1 MRFILY
7 ILDLLLTSTLE
18 PMTETIKTTALTDLH
33 IENGAKMVP
42 FAGYSMPVQYP
53 DGVLKEHLH
62 TRAKAGLFDVSH
74 MGQAMV
80 TGKNA
85 CASLENLIPI
95 DIEDLPI
102 GEQRYGFFTNTTG
115 GIEDD
120 LMVSRWPEGVMIV
133 VNAACKEI
141 DFAYLAANMTGD
153 AQLNIFDD
161 LALIALQGPAAKDV
175 LARLGHD
182 LSDMGFMQCRD
193 IEIEGIACRMSRSG
207 YTGEDGFEIS
217 AHNDQA
223 EKLARILQA
232 DPDCAW
238 IGLGARD
245 SLRLEGGMCLYGHD
259 IDTTTTPIEAAI
271 GWAISPARR
280 KGGIREGGFPGADII
295 LAQMPANISR
305 KRVGLK
311 PVGRAPIREGTE
323 IFDQQQNLIGVVTS
337 GGFSPTLSQPIAM
350 GYINKQNAKLG
361 TIVYAMVRGKQLEIE
376 VSSAVFVANNFYR
389 R

>member
-1 MRFILY
+1 
-7 ILDLLLTSTLE
+7 
-18 PMTETIKTTALTDLH
+18 MTEAIQTTALTSLH
-33 IENGAKMVP
+33 IENGARMVP

-74 MGQAMV
+74 MGQALV
-80 TGKNA
+80 SGEDA
-85 CASLENLIPI
+85 GAALEKLIPI
-95 DIEDLPI
+95 DILDLPV
-102 GEQRYGFFTNTTG
+102 GEQRYGFFTNANG

-120 LMVSRWPEGVMIV
+120 LMVSRWPEGLMVV
-133 VNAACKEI
+133 VNAACKDN
-141 DFAYLAANMTGD
+141 DFAYLAANMSGD
-153 AQLNIFDD
+153 AELSILQD

-175 LARLGHD
+175 LFRLGHD
-182 LSDMGFMQCRD
+182 LSDMGFMQCRE
-193 IEIEGIACRMSRSG
+193 IEIKGISCRMSRSG

-217 AHNDQA
+217 VNNQQA
-223 EKLARILQA
+223 QALARILQA

-280 KGGIREGGFPGADII
+280 SGGLREGGFVGADII
-295 LAQMPANISR
+295 LPQMPANISR

-311 PVGRAPIREGTE
+311 PQGKAPIREGTE
-323 IFDQQQNLIGVVTS
+323 IFDQLENPIGAVTS
-337 GGFSPTLSQPIAM
+337 GGFSPSLGQPIAM

-361 TIVYAMVRGKQLEIE
+361 TTVYAMVRGKLLEIE
-376 VSSAVFVANNFYR
+376 VSTSVFVTNNFYR
-389 R
+389 L

>member
-1 MRFILY
+1 M
-7 ILDLLLTSTLE
+7 LE

-74 MGQAMV
+74 MGQALI
-80 TGKNA
+80 TGQDA
-85 CASLENLIPI
+85 CASLEKLIPI

-102 GEQRYGFFTNTTG
+102 GEQRYGFFTNAAG

-120 LMVSRWPEGVMIV
+120 LMVSRWPEGVMVV
-133 VNAACKEI
+133 VNAACKEN

-161 LALIALQGPAAKDV
+161 LALIAIQGPAAKDV

-182 LSDMGFMQCRD
+182 LRDMGFMQCRD
-193 IEIEGIACRMSRSG
+193 IKIEGIACRMSRSG

-259 IDTTTTPIEAAI
+259 INTTTSPIEAAI

-280 KGGIREGGFPGADII
+280 KEGIREGGFPGADII
-295 LAQMPANISR
+295 LAQMPASISR

-323 IFDQQQNLIGVVTS
+323 LFDQHQNLIGVVTS
-337 GGFSPTLSQPIAM
+337 GGFSPSLSQPIAM

-361 TIVYAMVRGKQLEIE
+361 TIIYATVRGKQLEIE
-376 VSSAVFVANNFYR
+376 VSSSVFVANNFYR

>member
-1 MRFILY
+1 M
-7 ILDLLLTSTLE
+7 LE
-18 PMTETIKTTALTDLH
+18 SMTETIKTTALTDLH

-74 MGQAMV
+74 MGQALIK
-80 TGKNA
+80 GQDA

-102 GEQRYGFFTNTTG
+102 GEQRYGFFTNAQG

-133 VNAACKEI
+133 VNAACKEN
-141 DFAYLAANMTGD
+141 DFAYLAANMVGD
-153 AQLNIFDD
+153 AQLNILDD

-175 LARLGHD
+175 MDRLGHD
-182 LSDMGFMQCRD
+182 LSDMAFMQCRD
-193 IEIEGIACRMSRSG
+193 IEIQGIACRVSRSG

-217 AHNDQA
+217 VNNDQA

-232 DPDCAW
+232 DPDCAG

-259 IDTTTTPIEAAI
+259 IDTTTSPIEAAI
-271 GWAISPARR
+271 AWAISPARR

-323 IFDQQQNLIGVVTS
+323 MFDQQQKLIGVVTS
-337 GGFSPTLSQPIAM
+337 GGFSPSLSQPIAM
-350 GYINKQNAKLG
+350 GYINKQNAKPG
-361 TIVYAMVRGKQLEIE
+361 TIVYAKVRGKQLEIE
-376 VSSAVFVANNFYR
+376 VSSAIFVANNFYR